1 VTPYS
6 FVYVQQRFGELL
18 ASILRLIMEAV
29 LFLQNFGADLLN
41 YITSRLRKPMF
52 SRLPQ

>member
-1 VTPYS
+1 
-6 FVYVQQRFGELL
+6 
-18 ASILRLIMEAV
+18 MEAV

-52 SRLPQ
+52 SRLPQWDIQNSHDVDNI